1 MTNSTLYQFLSY
13 YPWVCI
19 LLCVYTI
26 LLCGISFVRLL
37 ADFLNYFS
45 RKDQFHFSYLV
56 KFGLAGGAACRYY
69 DLYSDKDSTLPLIL
83 VDPAQATLSIL
94 FSLCLPVVV
103 LVVVDIL
110 FSKFGA
116 QEKSLSA
123 NEVLL
128 EKLRDL
134 FGRLA
139 KERDPATLK
148 RISKK
153 NNNHAAL
160 IIESDKPTSRL
171 IKRSL
176 EMERFNVIEA
186 EIGAEGLS
194 LAASLYPELI
204 ILNSELED
212 MDGLLVLRRLREWT
226 LAPIIILT
234 DRKIEKT
241 DKSDKGED
249 YYLTKRFRVEE
260 LTELIH
266 VILRHLRHRDERRN
280 LSVYQNSDF
289 TLNCASRTLIVRRK
303 EVRLTPHEYHILT
316 FLISHGGRVVTKKM
330 INSEFWGRHIDE
342 DGLKRYIHQLR
353 QKIEYD
359 PIMPK
364 YILSEP
370 GEGYR
375 LEC

>member
-1 MTNSTLYQFLSY
+1 LHSL
-13 YPWVCI
+13 
-19 LLCVYTI
+19 
-26 LLCGISFVRLL
+26 G
-37 ADFLNYFS
+37 
-45 RKDQFHFSYLV
+45 
-56 KFGLAGGAACRYY
+56 YY

-110 FSKFGA
+110 FSKFGP

-134 FGRLA
+134 FGGLT
-139 KERDPATLK
+139 KERDPAALK
-148 RISKK
+148 KISKK

-160 IIESDKPTSRL
+160 IIENDKPTSRL

-176 EMERFNVIEA
+176 EIERFNVIET
-186 EIGAEGLS
+186 ESGTEGLS
-194 LAASLYPELI
+194 FAASLYPELI
-204 ILNSELED
+204 VLDSELED
-212 MDGLLVLRRLREWT
+212 MDGLQVLRRLREWT

-234 DRKIEKT
+234 DRPIEKT
-241 DKSDKGED
+241 AKPNTGED

-260 LTELIH
+260 LMELIH

-280 LSVYQNSDF
+280 LSIYQNSDF
-289 TLNCASRTLIVRRK
+289 TLNCASRTLMVRRK
-303 EVRLTPHEYHILT
+303 EVHLTPHEYHILT
-316 FLISHGGRVVTKKM
+316 FLISHGGRAVTKKM
-330 INSEFWGRHIDE
+330 INSEFWGHHIDE
-342 DGLKRYIHQLR
+342 DGLERYIYQLR
-353 QKIEYD
+353 KKIEYD
-359 PIMPK
+359 PIVPK
-364 YILSEP
+364 YILNEP

-375 LEC
+375 LEY